1 MAIINLHLDL
11 DENYKNFLKDIYKLF
26 VILIVIQL
34 IFSSMNPNKDFL
46 LNALSGPMLNDDI
59 MSLLLIIIIG
69 ISAYYL
75 VFNKLLEIN

>member
-34 IFSSMNPNKDFL
+34 IFSSMNPSKDFL
-46 LNALSGPMLNDDI
+46 INALSGDLLNDEI
-59 MSLLLIIIIG
+59 MTLLLIIIIG

>member
-34 IFSSMNPNKDFL
+34 IFSTMNPGKDFL
-46 LNALSGPMLNDDI
+46 INALSGDLLNDEI
-59 MSLLLIIIIG
+59 MTLLLIIIIG

>member
-46 LNALSGPMLNDDI
+46 INALSGPMLNDDI

>member
-34 IFSSMNPNKDFL
+34 IFSSMNPSKDFL
-46 LNALSGPMLNDDI
+46 INALSGDLLNDEI
-59 MSLLLIIIIG
+59 MTLLLIIIIG

-75 VFNKLLEIN
+75 VFNKFLEIN